1 MIPEPHTPT
10 FVIPPD
16 IARTVAMFGYFGVVR
31 DLGWTADGNFPVV
44 TERLVLQ
51 GGAPFVGNDDLDRH
65 LVQGLRGPVAVLP
78 TADAFE
84 GPEKMIE
91 AATKW
96 GERLGVTVRAVE
108 VYSRASAMEQA
119 HADALRN
126 AAAVW
131 VVGDS
136 PIHLRSC
143 VMGTPVFDA
152 LAWQATHGLLVAVAG
167 SAGALCDPMVDP
179 RGGAFALGLG
189 LVKKIALITESE
201 QWSKDRLQRSL
212 DLANTTVVEVPT
224 GSALERSSGKWK
236 MHGDVTVHGDLPN

>member
-1 MIPEPHTPT
+1 
-10 FVIPPD
+10 
-16 IARTVAMFGYFGVVR
+16 MFGCLSGIRDPVSVV
-31 DLGWTADGNFPVV
+31 GGNLPVV
-44 TERLVLQ
+44 TGRLVLQ
-51 GGAPFVGNDDLDRH
+51 GGAPFVGNDDLDRR
-65 LVQGLRGPVAVLP
+65 LVQGLQGPIAVLP

-91 AATKW
+91 AASKW
-96 GERLGVTVRAVE
+96 GERLGVTVQAVE

-119 HADALRN
+119 HADALRK

-143 VMGTPVFDA
+143 VKDTPVFDA
-152 LAWQATHGLLVAVAG
+152 LAWQATNGLLVAVAG
-167 SAGALCDPMVDP
+167 SAAALCDPMVDP

-189 LVKKIALITESE
+189 LVTRIALITESE

-224 GSALERSSGKWK
+224 GSALERSSGEWK
-236 MHGDVTVHGDLPN
+236 MHGDVTVHGELPN

>member
-1 MIPEPHTPT
+1 
-10 FVIPPD
+10 
-16 IARTVAMFGYFGVVR
+16 MFGCLSEIRDPVSVV
-31 DLGWTADGNFPVV
+31 GGNLPVV
-44 TERLVLQ
+44 TGRLVLQ
-51 GGAPFVGNDDLDRH
+51 GGAPFVGNDDLDRR
-65 LVQGLRGPVAVLP
+65 LVQGLHGSIAVLP

-91 AATKW
+91 AASKW
-96 GERLGVTVRAVE
+96 GERLGVTVQAVE

-119 HADALRN
+119 HADAIRN

-143 VMGTPVFDA
+143 VKDTPVFDA
-152 LAWQATHGLLVAVAG
+152 LAWQATNGLLVAVAG
-167 SAGALCDPMVDP
+167 SAAALCDPMVDP
-179 RGGAFALGLG
+179 RGGAYALGLG
-189 LVKKIALITESE
+189 LVTKIALITESE

-224 GSALERSSGKWK
+224 GGALERSSGEWK
-236 MHGDVTVHGDLPN
+236 MHGDVTVHGELPN

>member
-1 MIPEPHTPT
+1 
-10 FVIPPD
+10 
-16 IARTVAMFGYFGVVR
+16 MFGCLSGIRDPVSVV
-31 DLGWTADGNFPVV
+31 GGNLPVV
-44 TERLVLQ
+44 TGRLVLQ
-51 GGAPFVGNDDLDRH
+51 GGAPFVGNDDLDRR
-65 LVQGLRGPVAVLP
+65 LVQGLHGSIAVLP

-91 AATKW
+91 AASKW
-96 GERLGVTVRAVE
+96 GARLGVTVQAVE

-119 HADALRN
+119 HADAIRN

-143 VMGTPVFDA
+143 VKDTPVFDA
-152 LAWQATHGLLVAVAG
+152 LAWQATNGLLVAVAG
-167 SAGALCDPMVDP
+167 SAAALCDPMVDP
-179 RGGAFALGLG
+179 RGGAYALGLG
-189 LVKKIALITESE
+189 LVTKIALITESE

-224 GSALERSSGKWK
+224 GGALERSSGEWK
-236 MHGDVTVHGDLPN
+236 MHGDVTVHGELPN

>member
-1 MIPEPHTPT
+1 M
-10 FVIPPD
+10 V
-16 IARTVAMFGYFGVVR
+16 G
-31 DLGWTADGNFPVV
+31 GNFPVV
-44 TERLVLQ
+44 SGRLVLQ
-51 GGAPFVGNDDLDRH
+51 GGAPFVGNDDLDRR

-91 AATKW
+91 AAAKW
-96 GERLGVTVRAVE
+96 GERLGVKVHAVE
-108 VYSRASAMEQA
+108 VYSRASAMELA
-119 HADALRN
+119 HADALRL

-143 VMGTPVFDA
+143 VKDTPVFDA
-152 LAWQATHGLLVAVAG
+152 LAWQATHGLLVAAAG
-167 SAGALCDPMVDP
+167 SAAALCDPMVDP

-189 LVKKIALITESE
+189 LVTKIALITESE

-224 GSALERSSGKWK
+224 GSALERTSGEWK

>member
-1 MIPEPHTPT
+1 MS
-10 FVIPPD
+10 
-16 IARTVAMFGYFGVVR
+16 G
-31 DLGWTADGNFPVV
+31 
-44 TERLVLQ
+44 RLVLE
-51 GGAPFVGNDDLDRH
+51 GGAPFVGNDDLDRR

-91 AATKW
+91 AARAW
-96 GERLGVTVRAVE
+96 GERLGVQVQAVE
-108 VYSRASAMEQA
+108 VYSRAGAMEQA
-119 HADALRN
+119 HAEALRQ

-143 VMGTPVFDA
+143 IKDTPVFDA

-167 SAGALCDPMVDP
+167 SAAAMCDPMVDP
-179 RGGAFALGLG
+179 RGGAYALGLG
-189 LVKKIALITESE
+189 LVTKLALISESE
-201 QWSKDRLQRSL
+201 KWPKDRLQRSL

-224 GSALERSSGKWK
+224 GSALERSSGEWK
-236 MHGDVTVHGDLPN
+236 MHGDVTVHGDLPS

>member
-16 IARTVAMFGYFGVVR
+16 IGRTVAMSECQWR
-31 DLGWTADGNFPVV
+31 IPRWTRVSSGTFPLV
-44 TERLVLQ
+44 TGRLVLE
-51 GGAPFVGNDDLDRH
+51 GGAPFVGNDDLDRR
-65 LVQGLRGPVAVLP
+65 LVEGIAGPVAVLP

-84 GPEKMIE
+84 GPERLIE
-91 AATKW
+91 AAARW
-96 GERLGVTVRAVE
+96 GERLGVEVQAVE
-108 VYSRASAMEQA
+108 VYSRAGAMEEA
-119 HADALRN
+119 HAEALRR

-152 LAWQATHGLLVAVAG
+152 LAWHAANGLLVAVAG
-167 SAGALCDPMVDP
+167 CAAALCDPMVDP
-179 RGGAFALGLG
+179 RGGAYALGLG
-189 LVKKIALITESE
+189 IVTKLALITESE

-224 GSALERSSGKWK
+224 GSALERSSGEWRI
-236 MHGDVTVHGDLPN
+236 HGDVTVHGELPS

>member
-1 MIPEPHTPT
+1 MLE
-10 FVIPPD
+10 
-16 IARTVAMFGYFGVVR
+16 
-31 DLGWTADGNFPVV
+31 
-44 TERLVLQ
+44 
-51 GGAPFVGNDDLDRH
+51 GGAPFVGNDDLDSR
-65 LVQGLRGPVAVLP
+65 LVRGLKGPVAVLP

-91 AATKW
+91 AARAW
-96 GERLGVTVRAVE
+96 GERLGVKVQAVE
-108 VYSRASAMEQA
+108 VYSRAAAMEQA
-119 HADALRN
+119 HADALRT

-143 VMGTPVFDA
+143 IKDTPVFDA
-152 LAWQATHGLLVAVAG
+152 LAWQAVNGLLVAVAG
-167 SAGALCDPMVDP
+167 SAAAMCDPMVDP

-189 LVKKIALITESE
+189 LVTKLAVIAESE
-201 QWSKDRLQRSL
+201 QWPKDRLQRSL

-224 GSALERSSGKWK
+224 GSALERSSGEWK